1 MPWSSSGGKEAETTP
16 TQEEDRGTAGPV
28 HQSRGKQVLVE
39 KERRKWQDY
48 KPGRTGAGHQ
58 QLKRKGV
65 RLGTGPAEGRTG
77 DETSLAIDAD
87 ASDVVSASAGISQ
100 QIMGRLSVQAQAA
113 INGEAATLMYEN
125 MLKPVQYE
133 AVSLSTGMLLYAWIC
148 VYDANEQ
155 IH

>member
-1 MPWSSSGGKEAETTP
+1 MTP
-16 TQEEDRGTAGPV
+16 TQEEDRDTGPV

-39 KERRKWQDY
+39 KERRTWLDY
-48 KPGRTGAGHQ
+48 KPGRMGAGHQ

-65 RLGTGPAEGRTG
+65 RLGTGPVEGRTD

-87 ASDVVSASAGISQ
+87 ASE
-100 QIMGRLSVQAQAA
+100 RLSVQAQAA